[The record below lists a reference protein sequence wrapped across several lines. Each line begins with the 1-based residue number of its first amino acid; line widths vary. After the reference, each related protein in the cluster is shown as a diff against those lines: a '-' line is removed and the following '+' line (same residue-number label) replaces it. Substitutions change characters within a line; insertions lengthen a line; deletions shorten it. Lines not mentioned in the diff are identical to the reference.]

1 MSLSMS
7 EMLRDAMRR
16 CPPAKTLDSAND
28 ADKEPTLD
36 GADDYTLRDIR
47 MSAVAAVQ
55 QWVETDDLDDGENS
69 ADRLMALFVG
79 IADANKDG
87 EITEDEQGVLEVALN
102 AAWDYL
108 VKQGV
113 SEEDVETLLNDWDED
128 AAERVRDLVASVL
141 PEGEDEAGADID
153 SFVFSAEDQEPA
165 LDAVYKKKLVIRG
178 GKKVRINKRISG
190 KVRLSAKQKVAI
202 RKARMKS
209 HSAGAMMRRMKS
221 MRLRR
226 KTGLA

>member
-1 MSLSMS
+1 MSMS
-7 EMLRDAMRR
+7 EMLREAMRR

-36 GADDYTLRDIR
+36 GADDYTLRDIQL
-47 MSAVAAVQ
+47 SAVAAVQ
-55 QWVETDDLDDGENS
+55 QWVETDDLEDGENS

-108 VKQGV
+108 VRMGV
-113 SEEDVETLLNDWDED
+113 SEDDVATLLNDWDED

-153 SFVFSAEDQEPA
+153 NFVFTSEDQEPA
-165 LDAVYKKKLVIRG
+165 LDAVYKKKLAIRG

>member
-1 MSLSMS
+1 MSMS
-7 EMLRDAMRR
+7 EMLREAMRR
-16 CPPAKTLDSAND
+16 CPPATRTLDSAKD

-55 QWVETDDLDDGENS
+55 QWVETDDLEDGENS

-108 VKQGV
+108 LKLGV
-113 SEEDVETLLNDWDED
+113 SEEDAEALLNDWDED
-128 AAERVRDLVASVL
+128 SAERVRDLVASVL

-153 SFVFSAEDQEPA
+153 NFVFSAEDQEPA